1 MQLARISTLLACVTV
16 WSSGALAMSKAPEA
30 PSQPQASGYT
40 GDVNSMAQ
48 QCFSVQ
54 SPENGN
60 YLKRFNKGGAI
71 DNGLGYHFEN
81 TAKSN
86 ATKFFMKPT
95 SFGKFLLTDVDGR
108 YFASH
113 LPAEISAGRY
123 AGEFAEWTIN
133 KQANDRFSLHGTA
146 LNMTVRHNT
155 NDGGMYFFDLLNPFN
170 FNSENSFKLIP
181 AQGCKDFPEITT
193 NVSGDKQALKG
204 DANLPVRGFIDP
216 HTHITSY
223 EFMGGKFMA
232 GDPFHRWGVE
242 SALNDS
248 QDLHGPNGSLDLI
261 GNLYTFED
269 PNNRYDTRGW
279 PDFPWWPNHYQM
291 SHSGYYY
298 KWIERAYLGGLRMM
312 VTDLVE
318 NKVLCNIQKTIN
330 PASWVNPNSCN
341 TMDSI
346 RLQAKRMNEMQAY
359 IDAQSGGPGKG
370 WFRIV
375 DNPTQARQV
384 IADGKMAV
392 LMGVEASET
401 FNCGG
406 KDTCTRAT
414 IDAQLDELYHL
425 GIRTIYPTHKFNNQF
440 GGSQAESGLMNLGNW
455 LSTGHFFDT
464 MECGHDTKGRHFD
477 SGFPL
482 IGELPVFKQ
491 ILDAANLNPVYDE
504 AIEHCNED
512 GLSELGVYLVNRLI
526 DKNML
531 IELDHLSNKSATQT
545 MDIVEARNYSGVIT
559 SHSWMSEGK
568 NSEVHNNTRRLI
580 EAGGF
585 ATPMNRDAN
594 NVEDRISRYLD
605 IVEQTTYLDGVS
617 FATDMSGLA
626 GQPGP
631 RSDASINPLEY
642 PFTTEFGMV
651 VNKQQSGNRSFELN
665 QDGIAHYGM
674 VADHLQDIREN
685 ASNRVYEAIMNS
697 TEAYLQMWERAESNT
712 NSAHFNP
719 VAD

>member
-1 MQLARISTLLACVTV
+1 MKLARFSTVLACAASV
-16 WSSGALAMSKAPEA
+16 SSGVHAMSSAPDN
-30 PSQPQASGYT
+30 PSQPQAPGYT
-40 GDVNSMAQ
+40 GDVNSLAQ
-48 QCFSVQ
+48 QCFSIQ

-60 YLKRFNKGGAI
+60 YMKRYHKGGAI
-71 DNGLGYHFEN
+71 DDGLGFHFEN
-81 TAKSN
+81 IPKESA
-86 ATKFFMKPT
+86 AKFFMKPT
-95 SFGKFLLTDVDGR
+95 SFGKYLLTDVEGR

-113 LPAEISAGRY
+113 LPAEISAGKY

-133 KQANDRFSLHGTA
+133 KEGNDRYSLHGTA
-146 LNMTVRHNT
+146 LNMKVRHNT
-155 NDGGMYFFDLLNPFN
+155 DSNGMYFFDLLNPFN
-170 FNSENSFKLIP
+170 FNSENTFKLIP
-181 AQGCKDFPEITT
+181 TTGCKPFPEIET
-193 NVSGDKQALKG
+193 NVTGNVSTLKG
-204 DANLPVRGFIDP
+204 NANEPVRGFIDP

-242 SALNDS
+242 SALDDS
-248 QDLHGPNGSLDLI
+248 KDLHGPGGSLDLI

-279 PDFPWWPNHYQM
+279 PEFPWWPNHYQM

-318 NKVLCNIQKTIN
+318 NEVLCNVQKTIN
-330 PASWVNPNSCN
+330 PASWINPNSCN

-346 RLQAKRMNEMQAY
+346 RLQAKRMNEMEAY

-370 WFRIV
+370 WFRLV
-375 DNPTQARQV
+375 DSPAEARQV

-406 KDTCTRAT
+406 KDTCTKAT
-414 IDAQLDELYHL
+414 IDAQLDELYNL

-455 LSTGHFFDT
+455 LSTGHFFET
-464 MECGHDTKGRHFD
+464 MECDDHTHGRQFD

-482 IGELPVFKQ
+482 IGDIPVFKQ
-491 ILDAANLNPVYDE
+491 ILDAANLNPAYDE
-504 AIEHCNED
+504 SIEHCNQD
-512 GLSELGVYLVNRLI
+512 GLSELGIYLVNRLI

-531 IELDHLSNKSATQT
+531 IELDHLSNKSATET
-545 MDIVEARNYSGVIT
+545 MDIVEARGYSGVVT
-559 SHSWMSEGK
+559 THSWMSDGK
-568 NSEVHNNTRRLI
+568 NGDVHNNTRRLFEI
-580 EAGGF
+580 GGF
-585 ATPMNRDAN
+585 GTPMNSN
-594 NVEDRISRYLD
+594 THSIGNRISRYLD
-605 IVEQTTYLDGVS
+605 IIEQTPYLNGVG

-631 RSDASINPLEY
+631 RNDVNINPLKY

-651 VNKQQSGNRSFELN
+651 INKQQSGNRTFELN
-665 QDGIAHYGM
+665 NDGIAHYGM

-685 ASNRVYEAIMNS
+685 ASNRIYEAIMNS
-697 TEAYLQMWERAESNT
+697 AEAYLQMWERAEANT
-712 NSAHFNP
+712 STTHAQPNSH
-719 VAD
+719 